1 MFQGKNNTFNKY
13 DLKEIKTQ
21 NLNILASNI
30 QNFQSKNILN
40 IINGYIRKEMDNK
53 NNMQIE
59 KIEHYFIANNKGK
72 EEKNDNELIGRKTK
86 RDCERVNKIEII
98 IEPKNIP
105 GLDKEELFNFDDID
119 ISYQN
124 SRNGNHLNNSEL
136 NNLSQDLNNYDAS
149 NSEEQ
154 IEDRNS
160 SAENFEEKIKNGE
173 QINLNVF
180 DNKKNKTTDFNNNI
194 SKDYDDPEELKD
206 IKLQN
211 ISKNLYNKN
220 TRLQNFNLAEQ
231 ITAENTNILKIMKE
245 IPTQNTLDKNLNN
258 NLKINKANFKRE
270 DNKIVKI
277 KRWVYDCFQKE
288 FNTKIK
294 SPLALK
300 IEIDENIKIDIF
312 CETNIILLKSKWKE
326 IIPKISK
333 LSIKEIETIY
343 NESPE
348 IKELLD
354 MTFEDYLKNIIE
366 KKWNE
371 YALKEKENQV
381 KNYKQ
386 RKYKKIIKYFISTKN
401 SAALEKA
408 KKYIHFEYKNKW
420 GKNNINVDVEKLSI
434 LERFTGYYYIIK
446 HESDFEE
453 YINGLGEFKNE
464 SLALNDIEIKE
475 IDDYITSLKEVAE
488 TLYNHFLRRRDAKRG
503 RKGKVKG

>member
-30 QNFQSKNILN
+30 QNFQSKNLLN

-86 RDCERVNKIEII
+86 RDCERVNRIEII
-98 IEPKNIP
+98 IDPKNIP

-173 QINLNVF
+173 QTNLDVF
-180 DNKKNKTTDFNNNI
+180 DNKKNKITDFNNII

-211 ISKNLYNKN
+211 ISKNL
-220 TRLQNFNLAEQ
+220 L
-231 ITAENTNILKIMKE
+231 
-245 IPTQNTLDKNLNN
+245 
-258 NLKINKANFKRE
+258 
-270 DNKIVKI
+270 
-277 KRWVYDCFQKE
+277 
-288 FNTKIK
+288 
-294 SPLALK
+294 
-300 IEIDENIKIDIF
+300 
-312 CETNIILLKSKWKE
+312 
-326 IIPKISK
+326 
-333 LSIKEIETIY
+333 
-343 NESPE
+343 
-348 IKELLD
+348 
-354 MTFEDYLKNIIE
+354 
-366 KKWNE
+366 
-371 YALKEKENQV
+371 
-381 KNYKQ
+381 
-386 RKYKKIIKYFISTKN
+386 
-401 SAALEKA
+401 
-408 KKYIHFEYKNKW
+408 
-420 GKNNINVDVEKLSI
+420 
-434 LERFTGYYYIIK
+434 
-446 HESDFEE
+446 
-453 YINGLGEFKNE
+453 
-464 SLALNDIEIKE
+464 
-475 IDDYITSLKEVAE
+475 
-488 TLYNHFLRRRDAKRG
+488 
-503 RKGKVKG
+503 